1 MYKVQN
7 NCPPEKMNKVFS
19 RNESIYEHDLTN
31 TSIFAARR
39 LKSVRY
45 GSKFLPYLGPRVLK
59 GATRRE
65 RVDIN
70 WHFIVHMLVAT
81 I

>member
-7 NCPPEKMNKVFS
+7 NFPTEIMNKVFS
-19 RNESIYEHDLTN
+19 INEPIYEYDLTN
-31 TSIFAARR
+31 TSIFAARC

-45 GSKFLPYLGPRVLK
+45 GSKFLSYLGPRLLK
-59 GATRRE
+59 GAIRRE
-65 RVDIN
+65 RVGIN